1 MSGLGQKKTV
11 EVVAAV
17 ICNGDEILCV
27 QRGESKLNY
36 ISKKWEFPGGKLEQ
50 GESEPEALLRE
61 IKEELNVD
69 VEVQEKIIT
78 VQHEYADF
86 FITMHTYK
94 CILSHRDVSLL
105 EHIDMCWRKSD
116 NLSNLDW
123 AAADV
128 PIVELLS

>member
-17 ICNGDEILCV
+17 IWNGDEILCV

-50 GESEPEALLRE
+50 GESESEALLRE

-69 VEVQEKIIT
+69 VEVQEKIIKFYHFRRHLG
-78 VQHEYADF
+78 VSAFLLGWLHAA
-86 FITMHTYK
+86 I
-94 CILSHRDVSLL
+94 SH
-105 EHIDMCWRKSD
+105 
-116 NLSNLDW
+116 
-123 AAADV
+123 
-128 PIVELLS
+128 